1 MSDRAVSGRVA
12 GEGAPGE
19 SAPNPSG
26 RLAEQQAALVRALVA
41 GASVPAGFD
50 AADISATAHA
60 LLHKRADE
68 VARRFPLLAHAC
80 GGDFTAKFMEWASSR
95 PKNSTAADAAAFASA
110 LGLPAPARGSRD
122 PLRRWRNR

>member
-1 MSDRAVSGRVA
+1 MSEPIASEARP
-12 GEGAPGE
+12 EE
-19 SAPNPSG
+19 SARPPSG

-41 GASVPAGFD
+41 GAPAPAGFD

-80 GGDFTAKFMEWASSR
+80 GGEFTAKFMEWAGSR
-95 PKNSTAADAAAFASA
+95 PKTSTAADATAFASA
-110 LGLPAPARGSRD
+110 LGLPPPGHDSRN
-122 PLRRWRNR
+122 PLRHWRNR